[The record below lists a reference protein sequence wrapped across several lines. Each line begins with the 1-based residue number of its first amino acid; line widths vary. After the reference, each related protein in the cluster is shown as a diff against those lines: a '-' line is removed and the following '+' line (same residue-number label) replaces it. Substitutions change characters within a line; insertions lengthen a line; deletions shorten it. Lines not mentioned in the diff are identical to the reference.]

1 MKDKVLKTAEKVI
14 TRRGTKF
21 TMDELAAALNMSKR
35 TLYEQ
40 FASKEELIETIFL
53 VRMDRW
59 EEYHHKLMEDAEIPV
74 ERFLHDYFIPS
85 SKDYPIVTSELLGL
99 LLRHYPNV
107 KEKLLARS
115 ENEWKRLEAYL
126 TRQNEAGNITT
137 PDVQVLIFIL
147 QSLMV
152 FATSKYV
159 ENNDAKQYMKSL
171 EDSIAVVLTGILPK
185 K

>member
-1 MKDKVLKTAEKVI
+1 MNDKILKTAEKVI

-40 FASKEELIETIFL
+40 FTSKEELIETIFW

-59 EEYHHKLMEDAEIPV
+59 EEYHRQLREDSEIPV
-74 ERFLHDYFIPS
+74 ERFLHDYFIPPL
-85 SKDYPIVTSELLGL
+85 KDHPIVTSELLGL
-99 LLRHYPNV
+99 LLCHYPNV
-107 KEKLLARS
+107 KEKLIARS

-126 TRQNEAGNITT
+126 MRQKAAGNIAT
-137 PDVQVLIFIL
+137 PDVQALIFIL
-147 QSLMV
+147 KSLMV

-171 EDSIAVVLTGILPK
+171 EDSIAVILTGILPK

>member
-1 MKDKVLKTAEKVI
+1 MKDKILKVAEKVI

-59 EEYHHKLMEDAEIPV
+59 EEYHRELMEDAEIPV
-74 ERFLHDYFIPS
+74 ERFLHDYFVPS
-85 SKDYPIVTSELLGL
+85 SKDYLIVTSELLGL

-107 KEKLLARS
+107 KEKLIARS

-126 TRQNEAGNITT
+126 ARQKAAGNIVT
-137 PDVQVLIFIL
+137 PEFRC
-147 QSLMV
+147 
-152 FATSKYV
+152 
-159 ENNDAKQYMKSL
+159 
-171 EDSIAVVLTGILPK
+171 
-185 K
+185 

>member
-1 MKDKVLKTAEKVI
+1 MKDKILKTAEKVI

-85 SKDYPIVTSELLGL
+85 SKDYLIVTSELLGL
-99 LLRHYPNV
+99 LLRHYPKV
-107 KEKLLARS
+107 K
-115 ENEWKRLEAYL
+115 
-126 TRQNEAGNITT
+126 
-137 PDVQVLIFIL
+137 
-147 QSLMV
+147 
-152 FATSKYV
+152 
-159 ENNDAKQYMKSL
+159 
-171 EDSIAVVLTGILPK
+171 
-185 K
+185 